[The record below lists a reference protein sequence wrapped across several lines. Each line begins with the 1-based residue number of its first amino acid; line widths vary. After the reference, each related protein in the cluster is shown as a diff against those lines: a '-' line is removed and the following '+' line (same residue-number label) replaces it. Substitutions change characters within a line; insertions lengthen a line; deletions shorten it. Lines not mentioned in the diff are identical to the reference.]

1 MGYIKIEGVEK
12 SFGATRALAGVDLS
26 LAQGEVHGL
35 LGENGAGK
43 STLMKVLAGVVTPDA
58 GSVSIDG
65 ATLELGRPQASRAA
79 GLGIAYQELSS
90 PGNVDVA
97 TKLCWP
103 NLPRGW
109 SGLVSRAKMRD
120 RASEILSRFR
130 LESVDPALLIADA
143 DLATRQRVEIVAAM
157 ARDPKLLVLD
167 EPTGALPD
175 TDWLFDAVRR
185 MAADGTAVIYI
196 SHKLPEIEEICDRG
210 TVLRSGRTVGTFERG
225 SVNETEL
232 VEMMIGRSFEQS
244 FPARHAGPEAAD
256 VVVAVK
262 TLAAGDRLR
271 EADLTVRRG
280 EIVGLAGLEGQG
292 QKDLVYALHGQVR
305 TLGGSIDIDRGD
317 AAVSTSLVPEERKTE
332 ALFAEMTSEFN
343 LTVASMGA
351 FSAGPLINRSREQSV
366 ALEAAQ
372 RVNLPEPM
380 LAKQISTLSG
390 GNQQKVIFGR
400 AVARDPAC
408 LLLFDP
414 TRGVDAATKFEI
426 YEMTRE
432 FANRGRGVLLYSTE
446 IPELVGL
453 CDRVYVVA
461 GGRIVSELVGDEI
474 SETAV
479 MSAAL
484 AWKDPVRDPGSDAEK
499 ESA

>member
-1 MGYIKIEGVEK
+1 MGFISIEGVEK

-26 LAQGEVHGL
+26 LASGEVHGL

-58 GSVSIDG
+58 GTVRIDG
-65 ATLELGRPQASRAA
+65 AALELGRPQASRSA

-103 NLPRGW
+103 KLPRRL
-109 SGLVSRAKMRD
+109 GLVNRAAMRN
-120 RASEILSRFR
+120 RASEILTRFG

-175 TDWLFDAVRR
+175 TEWLFDAVRR
-185 MAADGTAVIYI
+185 LAAAGTAVIYI

-225 SVNETEL
+225 SVNETQL

-244 FPARHAGPEAAD
+244 FPPRRHGAD
-256 VVVAVK
+256 ADDAVL
-262 TLAAGDRLR
+262 TVRSLAAGHRLR
-271 EADLTVRRG
+271 DADLEIGRG

-305 TLGGSIDIDRGD
+305 KLDGTIDIDRGD
-317 AAVSTSLVPEERKTE
+317 ASVSTSLVPEERKTE

-343 LTVASMGA
+343 LTVANMGA
-351 FSAGPLINRSREQSV
+351 FSAGPVINRGREQKV
-366 ALEAAQ
+366 ALDAAAQ
-372 RVNLPEPM
+372 VNVPEPM
-380 LAKQISTLSG
+380 LAKRISTLSG
-390 GNQQKVIFGR
+390 GNQQKVVFGR

-426 YEMTRE
+426 YEMTRQ

-453 CDRVYVVA
+453 CDRVYVLA

-484 AWKDPVRDPGSDAEK
+484 AWKDAGLHESAGK